1 MLIIMLC
8 LIMLIMSISRII
20 MSLLSRAVLIRLRN
34 IITIMMTLTLIICL
48 IRITISII
56 TISIISII
64 ITISRDVLCA
74 VEDGSAS
81 VSAREAEPR
90 MQRAAGLADALQ
102 PRVQRAE
109 VNLHQVPRRA
119 GELVRGEDAHHA
131 SLIAR
136 ADRGLACLST
146 QKHLHVHIVMLLL
159 FAPKTFETNDD
170 HDDDDNNR
178 KYMIMMMMTMMVM
191 KTIINTVSTSQ

>member
-1 MLIIMLC
+1 M
-8 LIMLIMSISRII
+8 
-20 MSLLSRAVLIRLRN
+20 LIRLRN
-34 IITIMMTLTLIICL
+34 IITITMTLTLIICL
-48 IRITISII
+48 IRISI
-56 TISIISII
+56 TIISIG
-64 ITISRDVLCA
+64 RDVLCA

-81 VSAREAEPR
+81 VNAREAEPR

-136 ADRGLACLST
+136 ADRGLACLSA
-146 QKHLHVHIVMLLL
+146 QKHLHVHVVMLLL
-159 FAPKTFETNDD
+159 FAPKTLVMDD
-170 HDDDDNNR
+170 DDDDDDNNH
-178 KYMIMMMMTMMVM
+178 KNMIMMMMTMIMM
-191 KTIINTVSTSQ
+191 KTIISTLSTSQ